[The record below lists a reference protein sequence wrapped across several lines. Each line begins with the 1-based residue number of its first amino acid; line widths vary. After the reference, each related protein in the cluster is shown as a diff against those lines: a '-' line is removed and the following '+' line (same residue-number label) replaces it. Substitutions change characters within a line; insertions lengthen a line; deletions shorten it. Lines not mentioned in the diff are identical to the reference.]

1 MFIICVHLSDFISV
15 VTWMWVY
22 VILSRHLKS
31 FLTVPDPGQ
40 HVFVWCILSLCLL
53 FFPVLALAVLI
64 AVCLAVPIH
73 FGHSEFFSQAFKRW
87 GVFLSQIN
95 DIILQCDSLW
105 SFLPMTST
113 WIFLSTLS
121 AVAQWFPHCD
131 SVASCHNLSVVT
143 SALNPVPWLE
153 VREELVQ
160 LIRQSWCSPFYP
172 GCASVYIDLILGL
185 NWFWMMAS

>member
-1 MFIICVHLSDFISV
+1 MFIICVHLSAFISV

-40 HVFVWCILSLCLL
+40 HVFVWCV
-53 FFPVLALAVLI
+53 FFPVLTLAVLI

-73 FGHSEFFSQAFKRW
+73 FGHSEFFSQAFRRW

-113 WIFLSTLS
+113 WIFLPTLS

-153 VREELVQ
+153 VHEELVQ